1 MSVLWTEIFS
11 VVHARSSLSC
21 RIDCGK
27 IPLAFG
33 RSGGMAD
40 AVDSKST
47 GITPMRV
54 RLPPSAPHNQH
65 RGSATHWQQML
76 PRWRQ
81 PPRSRPNP
89 ARTDRRRW
97 RIQPPFSFLH
107 CFVAA
112 FKTPFRLLAGDG
124 DAALVS
130 STSGANCLGVPA
142 QTSQGYAVE
151 SPFTLSF
158 RSLFRQH
165 AVNAGFRRLSTV
177 P

>member
-54 RLPPSAPHNQH
+54 RLPPSAPAYARAF
-65 RGSATHWQQML
+65 RGAGFQILSGRFGHDLVT
-76 PRWRQ
+76 
-81 PPRSRPNP
+81 PPQWAKKAPAGVGNP
-89 ARTDRRRW
+89 WGRG
-97 RIQPPFSFLH
+97 
-107 CFVAA
+107 
-112 FKTPFRLLAGDG
+112 KGDG
-124 DAALVS
+124 FFQPSFFYPCNSAAMLS
-130 STSGANCLGVPA
+130 AMSFCRSGRTWA
-142 QTSQGYAVE
+142 
-151 SPFTLSF
+151 
-158 RSLFRQH
+158 
-165 AVNAGFRRLSTV
+165 
-177 P
+177 